1 LAVNYLTGGEYVT
14 AAKLNELWAEVDA
27 IASKALDNKSSLLVL
42 DYTDRE
48 LFGQPFLFFTPS
60 KHGIGDLTT
69 FSGVFGEQTGQ
80 LSYDWEVVLSPHNQ
94 SAKDAAANSAV
105 VSYVDND
112 KFIAYTAETLNLEA
126 SLKAHTRTTDGDE
139 FYLSEL
145 SKKHPEK
152 IWNTAVAEII
162 IGNHSGSFVFSDTWQ
177 KWNCFRVHN
186 LTMSSVSI
194 IFGDPDAPTHSFT
207 LEANSQRCVR
217 RDSVTS
223 GYDSTHRYVW
233 NVKAGDPRFLK
244 FTSHAGS
251 VAQTMEANNVS
262 NPSWLYRFFDKLEEF
277 QLISLDRD
285 TFTDVGASYQSAGY
299 LPEVTDNT
307 LVADLVYH
315 KGDLCKVQNGVASTI
330 TFDGFGTFPAA
341 LSAAGFTSDATGAKF
356 QIDKDSSSILLPV
369 TTNLLTKHDTTRSLD
384 MTSNDQ
390 TLETSLLLPTGS
402 TFGSWRLSGYQR
414 VIGLPNSTAYPA
426 HATTVRD
433 LRSEII
439 DTLPIIGT
447 SRYGNN
453 QVASTP
459 SITVAF
465 TTEGAVATWVEE
477 WLTGP
482 SHPDISIRAYSDYYY
497 GTSDFGNKEPNGSV
511 ADARFANGSNAVV
524 LLPPDA
530 QINSFGRVEFKQV
543 HHIAQAAGASVGDS
557 GGFAGWP
564 ADLTINQIKR
574 GNRIFEGPRKPRRY
588 SKPPESRT
596 VAKTSSEPPQTSNRK
611 AGLHRIIF
619 KK

>member
-1 LAVNYLTGGEYVT
+1 MAINYLTGGEYVT

-27 IASKALDNKSSLLVL
+27 IASKALDNKSSLLIL

-69 FSGVFGEQTGQ
+69 FSGAFGEQTG
-80 LSYDWEVVLSPHNQ
+80 LNEWEVVLSPHDQ

-105 VSYVDND
+105 ISYVDNEN
-112 KFIAYTAETLNLEA
+112 FIAYTAETLNLEG
-126 SLKAHTRTTDGDE
+126 SLKAHTRTTDGDV
-139 FYLSEL
+139 FFLSEL

-152 IWNTAVAEII
+152 IWNTAVAEIA
-162 IGNHSGSFVFSDTWQ
+162 IGNHHGIFVFADTWD

-194 IFGDPDAPTHSFT
+194 IFGDPNDPAHSFT

-217 RDSVTS
+217 RDSLSS
-223 GYDSTHRYVW
+223 GYDSTYRYVW
-233 NVKAGDPRFLK
+233 KVKPGDPRFLK

-285 TFTDVGASYQSAGY
+285 TFTDVGATYQSAGY

-315 KGDLCKVQNGVASTI
+315 KGDLCQMKDGVASTI
-330 TFDGFGTFPAA
+330 TFDGFETFPAA
-341 LSAAGFTSDATGAKF
+341 LTAAGFTSDTTGAKF
-356 QIDKDSSSILLPV
+356 QIDNDTSSILLPV
-369 TTNLLTKHDTTRSLD
+369 TTNLLTKHDATRSLD
-384 MTSNDQ
+384 MTSDDQ
-390 TLETSLLLPTGS
+390 TLETSLLLPHGS
-402 TFGSWRLSGYQR
+402 TSGSHKLSGYR
-414 VIGLPNSTAYPA
+414 RITGLPFNTEYPA
-426 HATTVRD
+426 HSTTVQE

-439 DTLPIIGT
+439 DSLPIVG
-447 SRYGNN
+447 SHRFASN
-453 QVASTP
+453 QVANEPT
-459 SITVAF
+459 ITISL

-477 WLTGP
+477 WFTGP

-497 GTSDFGNKEPNGSV
+497 GTSDFGTKEPGGSD
-511 ADARFANGSNAVV
+511 ADARYRNGANPVV

-530 QINSFGRVEFKQV
+530 QINPSGQVEFKQA
-543 HHIAQAAGASVGDS
+543 HHIAQSAGISFGDS

-564 ADLTINQIKR
+564 ADLTINRIKR

-588 SKPPESRT
+588 SNPPESRT
-596 VAKTSSEPPQTSNRK
+596 ITKTSEPPVTTNRK
-611 AGLHRIIF
+611 AGLHQIIF